1 MSKSTTWKGLSHW
14 AHSIFKETLI
24 LAYSKWFSCS
34 IIIILTISP
43 TGCNGFLDDIRAFR
57 TYKMS
62 SQSMMPTLI
71 RGDCIIVDHKYYRD
85 RLPKRGDIIVF
96 EYPKDSS
103 KDMMK
108 RVIAVEGDMIRGQN
122 KNIDLNDRLI
132 EEPYVQHTANEIIEK
147 LDNFGPI
154 TVPADTLFVMGDN
167 RDQSID
173 SRMFGVVRLEKV
185 KGKALYIYWSRQL
198 SRIGIR
204 LQ

>member
-1 MSKSTTWKGLSHW
+1 
-14 AHSIFKETLI
+14 
-24 LAYSKWFSCS
+24 
-34 IIIILTISP
+34 
-43 TGCNGFLDDIRAFR
+43 
-57 TYKMS
+57 
-62 SQSMMPTLI
+62 MMPTLI

-185 KGKALYIYWSRQL
+185 KGKVLYIYWSRQL